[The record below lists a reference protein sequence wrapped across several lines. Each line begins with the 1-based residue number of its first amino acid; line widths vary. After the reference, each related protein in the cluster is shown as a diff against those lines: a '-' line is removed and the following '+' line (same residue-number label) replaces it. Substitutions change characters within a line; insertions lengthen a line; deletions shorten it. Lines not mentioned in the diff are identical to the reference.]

1 MRTTLSLALVLAA
14 GWGSARD
21 DKPAPEP
28 KLEGTWEVVTLLR
41 GGVPRSGGSTEVGR
55 VTFDKD
61 GGCRLLYRHT
71 SVTAQGITVRDD
83 REEVGTF
90 RATGGELDLLDKDGK
105 AVRQK
110 GIYKFEKGALVV
122 AFGAE
127 RPKGYELNPSDR
139 KVSADQWVVTLRP
152 AKK

>member
-1 MRTTLSLALVLAA
+1 MRTTLSLALVLTA
-14 GWGSARD
+14 GWGAARD

-28 KLEGTWEVVTLLR
+28 KLEGAWDVVTYAR
-41 GGVPRSGGSTEVGR
+41 GGVPLAGGGTHLTG

-61 GGCRLLYRHT
+61 GGYRLAYRHT
-71 SVTAQGITVRDD
+71 MLTAQGVLDAGGS
-83 REEVGTF
+83 EEAGKF

-110 GIYKFEKGALVV
+110 GIYKFEKGGLVV

-127 RPKGYELNPSDR
+127 RPKSFDAPDPH
-139 KVSADQWVVTLRP
+139 KATHDQWVATLRP